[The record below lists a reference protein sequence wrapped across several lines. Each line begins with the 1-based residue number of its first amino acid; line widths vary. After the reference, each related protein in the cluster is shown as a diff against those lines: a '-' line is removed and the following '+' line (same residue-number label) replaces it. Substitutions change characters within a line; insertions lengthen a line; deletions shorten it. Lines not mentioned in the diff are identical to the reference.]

1 MSKVAI
7 IGSGAM
13 GLAAAYHAAKAGH
26 EVTLF
31 ESDPG
36 PGGMAAHFDFDGLSI
51 EKFYHFVC
59 KTDAPTF
66 EMLEELGI
74 SDKMRWVDT
83 KMAYYIDG
91 TIHPWGGPF
100 ALLRFPL
107 MSFWQKFRYAIS
119 VFRQTKKANFDDLE
133 HMSAREWIVRDCG
146 QTTYDLLWRRLLELK
161 FYEYA
166 DNISAAWIATRV
178 KRIGKSRKS
187 MLQETLG
194 YIDGGT
200 QTLVTSL
207 IEAIKAKGGTLHLNA
222 PVAEVTSE
230 NGHVTGL
237 RVGDVHHTFDHVIS
251 TVPTPLI
258 RRMVPGLTAAEHD
271 KYDAITNIGVVC
283 LLFKLRKKVSENFW
297 LNIID
302 DGIEIPG
309 IVEFSNLRPTPDTV
323 VYVPYY
329 MPVTH
334 PKWSKDNQAFLDEAF
349 GYLKTL
355 NPDLSEDDV
364 MSSIAARL
372 THAQPVCEPGFAQKI
387 PPVQTSIEGLQVADT
402 CFYYPEDRGIA
413 ESLRLGRDM
422 ADAIDH
428 NIDHEAAK

>member
-26 EVTLF
+26 EVDLF
-31 ESDPG
+31 ESDST

-59 KTDAPTF
+59 KTDTPTF
-66 EMLEELGI
+66 EMLDALGI
-74 SDKMRWVDT
+74 GDKTRWIDT
-83 KMAYYIDG
+83 KMSYYING
-91 TIHPWGGPF
+91 EMYPWGGPF

-107 MSFWQKFRYAIS
+107 MSFVQKVRYALS
-119 VFRQTKKANFDDLE
+119 VFRQTKKADFDDLE
-133 HMSAREWIVRDCG
+133 NESARDWIVRDCG
-146 QTTYDLLWRRLLELK
+146 QKTYDLLWKRLLDLK
-161 FYEYA
+161 FYEYS
-166 DNISAAWIATRV
+166 DNISAAWIATRI

-187 MLQETLG
+187 MMQETLG

-200 QTLVTSL
+200 DTLVTHL
-207 IEAIKAKGGTLHLNA
+207 IEAIECLGGRIHLSA
-222 PVAEVTSE
+222 PVSEVTSE
-230 NGHVTGL
+230 NGRVTGI
-237 RVGDVHHTFDHVIS
+237 RVADKRHSFDHVIS

-258 RRMVPGLTAAEHD
+258 RRMVPALTPEEHEC
-271 KYDAITNIGVVC
+271 YDAITNIGVVC
-283 LLFKLRKKVSENFW
+283 LLFKLRKPVTENFW

-302 DGIEIPG
+302 ERIDIPG

-323 VYVPYY
+323 IYVPYY

-334 PKWSKDNQAFLDEAF
+334 PKWSMDNQEFLDEAF
-349 GYLKTL
+349 GYLKIL
-355 NPDLSEDDV
+355 NPDLADGDL
-364 MSSIAARL
+364 IACKAARL
-372 THAQPVCEPGFAQKI
+372 THAQPVCEPGFADKI
-387 PPVQTSIEGLQVADT
+387 PPVQTSITGLQIADT

-422 ADAIDH
+422 AAAIPPVPQ
-428 NIDHEAAK
+428 A